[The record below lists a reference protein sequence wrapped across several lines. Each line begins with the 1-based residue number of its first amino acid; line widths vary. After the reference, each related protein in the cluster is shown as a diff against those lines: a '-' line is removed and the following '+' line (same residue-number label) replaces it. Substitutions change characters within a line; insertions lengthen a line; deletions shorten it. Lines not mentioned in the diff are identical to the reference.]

1 MCLINFYLRDQR
13 STNNFDLVPELFLI
27 IINSLNTIE
36 IKSPE
41 DTNKEAPIELNN
53 TINEYSPALFNLT
66 VCKSV
71 FWGKDFKLFK
81 SNCVLEIEG
90 LDYNVIFYF
99 N

>member
-1 MCLINFYLRDQR
+1 M
-13 STNNFDLVPELFLI
+13 PELFLI

-41 DTNKEAPIELNN
+41 DTNKEAPIALNN

-71 FWGKDFKLFK
+71 F
-81 SNCVLEIEG
+81 
-90 LDYNVIFYF
+90 
-99 N
+99 